1 MSKEVSLHDNSTA
14 PGLGART
21 VQPERPD
28 QEIAVTLSGT
38 GAISATFQWELGT
51 GANATIEWCVDTGFP
66 QTLSGTNS
74 VSRVFKIA
82 GGANRARLNLTA
94 ISGTGATFNAV
105 YSEVG

>member
-14 PGLGART
+14 PGLG
-21 VQPERPD
+21 
-28 QEIAVTLSGT
+28 
-38 GAISATFQWELGT
+38 
-51 GANATIEWCVDTGFP
+51 DTGFP